1 MLSNQSIT
9 NELTRNQSSTKAGQL
24 YLVSAGIGDAENI
37 TLKAYNILKM
47 ADVVI
52 AMPMVSQ
59 VFEELLSDKQLLD
72 AGHGLFTDLAKRGL
86 NAEALMQLQ
95 QKEAVLA
102 QQLRG
107 FWAEGKTIVVLEM
120 GDPCIFG
127 PQVGYLKA
135 FKDLKPTVI
144 PGISSFNAANALL
157 AQPLL
162 AQGKRLQLSNLS
174 LLEGMEPAKA
184 PETWVLFCMQLNLSK
199 VFLQLAQLYPADYPM
214 SIVVNAGFNETQQ
227 VITGTLAE
235 LERQFA
241 DKELPWSCL
250 LYVGV
255 DGNA

>member
-1 MLSNQSIT
+1 MLS
-9 NELTRNQSSTKAGQL
+9 NQSSTKAGQL

-86 NAEALMQLQ
+86 NAEALVQLQ
-95 QKEAVLA
+95 QKEAALA

-162 AQGKRLQLSNLS
+162 AQGKRLQL
-174 LLEGMEPAKA
+174 K
-184 PETWVLFCMQLNLSK
+184 C
-199 VFLQLAQLYPADYPM
+199 
-214 SIVVNAGFNETQQ
+214 
-227 VITGTLAE
+227 
-235 LERQFA
+235 
-241 DKELPWSCL
+241 
-250 LYVGV
+250 
-255 DGNA
+255 